1 MFIAYM
7 HMLSILV
14 ITEIISIIDINVFYS
29 EDYLNKIMSLT

>member
-29 EDYLNKIMSLT
+29 KDYLNKIMSLT